1 MSNMLNFFGG
11 VSNGIIRGIAGN
23 SDVAN
28 LGVKKLQVMTDMQ
41 RDGFEVNPVKF
52 MNYLLGVN
60 HKCRYDKNMI
70 YFYSVAKGLADIKT
84 MPAEEKILEKMQA
97 SGKTIDD
104 MYDPNM
110 MKLFLSKVYE
120 YLVSRSMSNVRSLVI
135 RDCGGDSDVVRAARE
150 DLDGFIKKKYKA
162 ANIKMALV
170 NIFNKERIL
179 KYGFFKRMDIYQVG
193 GSEYRNTIGNYYLS
207 AEIDDYILVT
217 QKQEVGFKDKFI
229 GRAKSKAPIPTIM
242 NVIPKS
248 GFNKHNIESLR
259 TVLYLITNYDKAE
272 KKYGSSFIDELIR
285 AELSI
290 LIPHD
295 ETIIRL
301 PQSQQS
307 A

>member
-1 MSNMLNFFGG
+1 MLNFFGG